1 MAINQINSRSLSQIS
16 RRLSG
21 EFKSSGVSPCSSLSS
36 FIVDSSSTS
45 SSGSDDEETLESDS
59 EEEILRLIENLKQQ
73 TNAYRTLSL

>member
-1 MAINQINSRSLSQIS
+1 MAINQINSRRRSQIS
-16 RRLSG
+16 SRLSG
-21 EFKSSGVSPCSSLSS
+21 E

-59 EEEILRLIENLKQQ
+59 EEDILRLIENLKQQ